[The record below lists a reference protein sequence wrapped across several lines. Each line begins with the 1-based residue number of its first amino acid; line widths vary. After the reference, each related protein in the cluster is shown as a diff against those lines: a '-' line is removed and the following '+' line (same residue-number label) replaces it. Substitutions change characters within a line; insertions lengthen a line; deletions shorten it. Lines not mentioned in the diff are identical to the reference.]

1 MLKQVM
7 TLSSIMDNKLNLTR
21 KGIFLYNLP
30 ILVSAILEE
39 MMILTDTVLLSFKE
53 PVFLATVGVIDSL
66 YLLFLSMGES
76 LNDTFQ
82 NYYAR
87 HIECRNAVGQVFK
100 YSLLVF
106 IITSLFFCLV
116 IFLAIY
122 IVQPEW
128 IGIEHYNI
136 INSSIIYLCGLTFVT
151 YISLAL
157 NSLLMGLGKTKELGA
172 ISILSVIINFALG
185 YFLLFKCETNI
196 NPCAVILL
204 SSITAEVVA
213 ISIMSYVIWW
223 ENKKDSF
230 CLLNNSHRKKIITI
244 LIESALYLC
253 ATDLLFHIG
262 SLCLYLYCLYYFDDY
277 DTAIFT
283 LLMSYWGII
292 QVPAQSFSE
301 TSLNVFSYIH
311 SINMEKQ
318 YRNLR
323 SIILKFSASI
333 SILFGLCILLF
344 DQIIYDYNGL
354 KLLSIFLIIILAL
367 LNSRMEIKSVSLIS
381 KLKNNSYLIARVLYG
396 FLSLMF
402 IIVFTVLFEN
412 HYVYIFFAF
421 ILSIIVCNFYLNIQ
435 ERKAWRL

>member
-76 LNDTFQ
+76 LNDAFQ

-87 HIECRNAVGQVFK
+87 HIESRNKVGQVFK

-106 IITSLFFCLV
+106 VIPPLFFGLV
-116 IFLAIY
+116 IFVAIHV
-122 IVQPEW
+122 VQPEW
-128 IGIEHYNI
+128 IGVDHYNI
-136 INSSIIYLCGLTFVT
+136 INSSIFYLSGLTFVT
-151 YISLAL
+151 YVSLSL
-157 NSLLMGLGKTKELGA
+157 NSLLMGMGKTKELGA
-172 ISILSVIINFALG
+172 VSILTVIINFVLG
-185 YFLLFKCETNI
+185 YLLLFQFETSI
-196 NPCAVILL
+196 NPCAVILI

-213 ISIMSYVIWW
+213 ISIMSYIIWW

-230 CLLNNSHRKKIITI
+230 CLLKNSHRNKIITI

-262 SLCLYLYCLYYFDDY
+262 SLCLYLYCLYFFNDY

-283 LLMSYWGII
+283 LLMAYWGII

-318 YRNLR
+318 YRNIR
-323 SIILKFSASI
+323 SIILTFSASI
-333 SILFGLCILLF
+333 SLTFGLCIFLF
-344 DQIIYDYNGL
+344 DSLTYDYNGL
-354 KLLSIFLIIILAL
+354 KLFSIILITILSL
-367 LNSRMEIKSVSLIS
+367 LNSRMEIKSIGLIS
-381 KLKNNSYLIARVLYG
+381 KLKNNLYLIARVLYG
-396 FLSLMF
+396 ILSLTF
-402 IIVFTVLFEN
+402 IIVFTVLFKT

-421 ILSIIVCNFYLNIQ
+421 ILSIIVCNFYLDIQ
-435 ERKAWRL
+435 ERKVWRL

>member
-76 LNDTFQ
+76 LNDAFQ

-87 HIECRNAVGQVFK
+87 HIESRNKVGQVFK

-106 IITSLFFCLV
+106 VIPPLFFGLV
-116 IFLAIY
+116 IFVAIHV
-122 IVQPEW
+122 VQPEW
-128 IGIEHYNI
+128 IGVDHYNI
-136 INSSIIYLCGLTFVT
+136 INSSIFYLSGLTFVT
-151 YISLAL
+151 YVSLSL
-157 NSLLMGLGKTKELGA
+157 NSLLMGMGKTKELGA
-172 ISILSVIINFALG
+172 VSILTVIINFVLG
-185 YFLLFKCETNI
+185 YLLLFQFETSI
-196 NPCAVILL
+196 NPCAVILI

-213 ISIMSYVIWW
+213 ISIMSYIIWW

-230 CLLNNSHRKKIITI
+230 CLLKNSHRNKIITI

-262 SLCLYLYCLYYFDDY
+262 SLCLYLYCLYFFNDY

-283 LLMSYWGII
+283 LLMAYWGII

-318 YRNLR
+318 YRNIR
-323 SIILKFSASI
+323 SIILTFSASI
-333 SILFGLCILLF
+333 SLTFGLCIFLF
-344 DQIIYDYNGL
+344 DSLTYEYNGL
-354 KLLSIFLIIILAL
+354 KLFSIILITILSL
-367 LNSRMEIKSVSLIS
+367 LNSRMEIKSIILFPKARHFPLRQPTGLQLMQLVT
-381 KLKNNSYLIARVLYG
+381 YLQNLMQMAMRWLRV
-396 FLSLMF
+396 
-402 IIVFTVLFEN
+402 
-412 HYVYIFFAF
+412 
-421 ILSIIVCNFYLNIQ
+421 
-435 ERKAWRL
+435 